1 MESVE
6 TVVSGILENLILKIF
21 TNRKH
26 QMTEQSNEIQNI
38 SDLTQILKELGE
50 PTHGKIRFF
59 RGQAKEWELLPSIYR
74 KDKPYYIENEDKI
87 IKDALTNCPDDFP
100 PNDTLFEKLVKL
112 QHYGYATRLL
122 DLTAN
127 ALVALYFACS
137 NEDHH
142 DENGELI
149 VLDIP
154 DSEIK
159 YADSD
164 TVAILAAIS
173 AQNKN
178 FSLSDSL
185 DYAQTKYALAE
196 ANYILE
202 NLDQDRLKSIENSIN
217 NKLLPFKNID
227 EYEEIVQKVASEIGE
242 SAFISSFNEQ
252 PPIISL
258 LHDIHTDKPSFRP
271 VIKPTDLTRVLCVR
285 AKLNNARISRQ
296 QGCFLLFGI
305 NNEKRNPAEIPD
317 DWKRL
322 PTKGKRFIVRNKKQI
337 MQELKAFGISR
348 QTLFPE
354 LESQAQEIMSQYK
367 PK

>member
-1 MESVE
+1 
-6 TVVSGILENLILKIF
+6 
-21 TNRKH
+21 
-26 QMTEQSNEIQNI
+26 MTEQSNEIQSI

-50 PTHGKIRFF
+50 PIHGKTRFF
-59 RGQAKEWELLPSIYR
+59 RGHAVQTWQILPSIYR
-74 KDKPYYIENEDKI
+74 EQYLIENEDKI
-87 IKDALTNCPDDFP
+87 IKDALTNCPDDFS

-122 DLTAN
+122 DLTTN
-127 ALVALYFACS
+127 ALVALYFAC
-137 NEDHH
+137 NKEEHH
-142 DENGELI
+142 KELGEFI
-149 VLDIP
+149 IFDIP
-154 DSEIK
+154 DTKIK
-159 YADSD
+159 YGDSD
-164 TVAILAAIS
+164 TVAILAALSFRNKDFDFSEYMRNSDIIS
-173 AQNKN
+173 NREIKEKALDEIHLTIQRMKTLESLKVQNP
-178 FSLSDSL
+178 D
-185 DYAQTKYALAE
+185 
-196 ANYILE
+196 
-202 NLDQDRLKSIENSIN
+202 IE
-217 NKLLPFKNID
+217 KLLQTNETKQLFDLDTIKLLN
-227 EYEEIVQKVASEIGE
+227 
-242 SAFISSFNEQ
+242 FNKQNEV
-252 PPIISL
+252 ISL
-258 LHDIHTDKPSFRP
+258 IHDVRTDKPSFRP
-271 VIKPTDLTRVLCVR
+271 AIEPEDLTRVLCVR

>member
-1 MESVE
+1 
-6 TVVSGILENLILKIF
+6 
-21 TNRKH
+21 
-26 QMTEQSNEIQNI
+26 MTKQPNEIHSI

-50 PTHGKIRFF
+50 PIHGKIRFF

-149 VLDIP
+149 ILDIP
-154 DSEIK
+154 DTEVK
-159 YADSD
+159 YWDSD

-173 AQNKN
+173 TQNKE
-178 FSLSDSL
+178 FSLSDGLLRAKAMRKVKIEEFQSKEMN
-185 DYAQTKYALAE
+185 KY
-196 ANYILE
+196 
-202 NLDQDRLKSIENSIN
+202 RLQSIEKSINDGSLSI
-217 NKLLPFKNID
+217 LKNID
-227 EYEEIVQKVASEIGE
+227 EYKEIMQRAVSETGQ
-242 SAFISSFNEQ
+242 SAFISSFNEET
-252 PPIISL
+252 PIISL

-271 VIKPTDLTRVLCVR
+271 VINPTDLARVLCVR

-354 LESQAQEIMSQYK
+354 LESQAQEIMAQYK
-367 PK
+367 PKK

>member
-1 MESVE
+1 
-6 TVVSGILENLILKIF
+6 
-21 TNRKH
+21 
-26 QMTEQSNEIQNI
+26 MTKQPNEIHSI

-50 PTHGKIRFF
+50 PIHGKIRFF

-100 PNDTLFEKLVKL
+100 PNDTLFETLVKL

-122 DLTAN
+122 DLIAN

-149 VLDIP
+149 ILDIP
-154 DSEIK
+154 DTEVK
-159 YADSD
+159 YWDSD

-173 AQNKN
+173 TQNKE
-178 FSLSDSL
+178 FSLSDGLLRAKAMRKVKIEEFQSKEMN
-185 DYAQTKYALAE
+185 KY
-196 ANYILE
+196 
-202 NLDQDRLKSIENSIN
+202 RLQSIEKSINDGSLSI
-217 NKLLPFKNID
+217 LKNID
-227 EYEEIVQKVASEIGE
+227 EYKEIMQRAVSETGQ
-242 SAFISSFNEQ
+242 SAFISSFNEET
-252 PPIISL
+252 PIISL

-271 VIKPTDLTRVLCVR
+271 VINPTDLARVICVR

-354 LESQAQEIMSQYK
+354 LESQAQEIMMQYK
-367 PK
+367 PKK

>member
-1 MESVE
+1 
-6 TVVSGILENLILKIF
+6 
-21 TNRKH
+21 
-26 QMTEQSNEIQNI
+26 MTKQPNEIHSI

-50 PTHGKIRFF
+50 PIHGKIRFF

-122 DLTAN
+122 DLIAN

-149 VLDIP
+149 ILDIP
-154 DSEIK
+154 DTEVK
-159 YADSD
+159 YWDSD

-173 AQNKN
+173 TQNKE
-178 FSLSDSL
+178 FSLSDGLLRAKAMRKVKIEEFQSKEMN
-185 DYAQTKYALAE
+185 KY
-196 ANYILE
+196 
-202 NLDQDRLKSIENSIN
+202 RLQSIEKSINDGSLSI
-217 NKLLPFKNID
+217 LKNID
-227 EYEEIVQKVASEIGE
+227 EYKEIMQRAVSETGQ
-242 SAFISSFNEQ
+242 SAFISSFNEET
-252 PPIISL
+252 PIISL

-271 VIKPTDLTRVLCVR
+271 VINPTDLARVICVR

-354 LESQAQEIMSQYK
+354 LESQAQEIMMQYK
-367 PK
+367 PKK